1 MSCSLVLD
9 GHISVGGEG
18 CGCSDS
24 SGASSTV
31 RGLSLS
37 CQSDSFEA
45 IKSTDCAVQIA
56 TLGTPGQ
63 NWAELPITLSAYKFL
78 SLKSSAAIKL
88 RIGAAPAAAEG
99 AGAAYPATTLNA
111 VTWDLEVDGVAFTT
125 TFAGSSLSVAQV
137 AAQVNAAAMLAGL
150 AFPPASVSSTGQL
163 KISGLLTGATG
174 ALLADALAALGF
186 ASAVDT
192 VGAGADLD
200 VWGSYL
206 QQFGN
211 AMPARIQISGNAK
224 VEILAAGTP

>member
-9 GHISVGGEG
+9 GHISVGGDG
-18 CGCSDS
+18 CGCSDG
-24 SGASSTV
+24 GASSTV

-37 CQSDSFEA
+37 CQSDSFAA
-45 IKSTDCAVQIA
+45 IKSTDCAVQVA
-56 TLGTPGQ
+56 TLGAVGQ

-88 RIGAAPAAAEG
+88 RIGAAAAVAEG
-99 AGAAYPATTLNA
+99 SGGTFPATTLNA

-125 TFAGSSLSVAQV
+125 TFAGASLSAAQV

-150 AFPPASVSSTGQL
+150 AFPPASVNASGQL
-163 KISGLLTGATG
+163 KITGLLTGAAGT
-174 ALLADALAALGF
+174 LLADALAALGF
-186 ASAVDT
+186 ASAVDNA
-192 VGAGADLD
+192 GAGADLD

-206 QQFGN
+206 QQFGD